1 MGTKII
7 VDGRCT
13 GKTTKAILE
22 SAKTGYPILAF
33 DRRMANYIV
42 LQANH
47 MGAKIP
53 TPLTLQ
59 QVRNGKLDGHKRGA
73 RLIVDER
80 LMILERMIGM
90 SIHMITISEREESD
104 PIVDAEENE
113 KVNRDAF
120 DADLYS
126 LERTT
131 DQWTKL

>member
-42 LQANH
+42 SQANH

-53 TPLTLQ
+53 APLTLQ
-59 QVRNGKLDGHKRGA
+59 QVRNGRLDGHKRED
-73 RLIVDER
+73 RLIVDEG

-90 SIHMITISEREESD
+90 SIHMITISEREEID

-113 KVNRDAF
+113 KINRDAF
-120 DADLYS
+120 DATRYS
-126 LERTT
+126 LERTI
-131 DQWTKL
+131 DPWTKL